1 MDGGGDAG
9 ARTQRPVSLE
19 EQWSLWLRFLPP
31 GWQDAA
37 WTQGAMTR
45 LRAIASAEAFLRL
58 ILVYAWNDWSL

>member
-1 MDGGGDAG
+1 MTRV
-9 ARTQRPVSLE
+9 ARTQRAVSLE
-19 EQWSLWLRFLPP
+19 EQWPLLLRFLPP

-58 ILVYAWNDWSL
+58 ILV